1 MCMGHQCI
9 PKGSA
14 EISAKSM
21 TKKFPPISASFIYLD
36 ELSGFSISCI
46 ADHGTLSML
55 GRDSILRSRR
65 RSSTRTTEKRI
76 RSTSSRKSGI
86 RLDAPAPII
95 QTLHHHHVQLYVT
108 GGIQKTV
115 LYLKIRFF
123 LILHRA
129 TRKTITFKM
138 VLAGLKS
145 VDEKYPNSN
154 LKSSHLRLLSIGDD
168 DCASPPCDSPGR
180 YGRYGYPGEDTD
192 MDTTRGRR

>member
-1 MCMGHQCI
+1 M
-9 PKGSA
+9 
-14 EISAKSM
+14 
-21 TKKFPPISASFIYLD
+21 
-36 ELSGFSISCI
+36 
-46 ADHGTLSML
+46 
-55 GRDSILRSRR
+55 
-65 RSSTRTTEKRI
+65 
-76 RSTSSRKSGI
+76 
-86 RLDAPAPII
+86 
-95 QTLHHHHVQLYVT
+95 T

-145 VDEKYPNSN
+145 VNEKYPNSN

-180 YGRYGYPGEDTD
+180 YGRYGYPGEDMD
-192 MDTTRGRR
+192 MDTPGEDVEVALTIRIWYECNFNYRLGAVE

>member
-1 MCMGHQCI
+1 M
-9 PKGSA
+9 
-14 EISAKSM
+14 
-21 TKKFPPISASFIYLD
+21 
-36 ELSGFSISCI
+36 
-46 ADHGTLSML
+46 
-55 GRDSILRSRR
+55 
-65 RSSTRTTEKRI
+65 
-76 RSTSSRKSGI
+76 
-86 RLDAPAPII
+86 
-95 QTLHHHHVQLYVT
+95 T

-145 VDEKYPNSN
+145 VNEKYPNSN
-154 LKSSHLRLLSIGDD
+154 LKSAHLRLLSIGGD

-192 MDTTRGRR
+192 MDMTRGRC